1 MNASNIVR
9 TGFLVMLLTIAS
21 GAALSAT
28 NSRAIADPWIGGGTL
43 SMADGRQER
52 LRCRAAYNVAGDGEP
67 LRPNISLR
75 EPELQV

>member
-21 GAALSAT
+21 GAAQSAI
-28 NSRAIADPWIGGGTL
+28 NSRAMADSWIGGGTL
-43 SMADGRQER
+43 SMADGQQER

-67 LRPNISLR
+67 LRLNIR
-75 EPELQV
+75 CEPELQF